1 MLRHHH
7 CHLLC
12 HCAHGEA
19 ILRSCCLT
27 SRQIRSWFSIVRPVL
42 IECEASQSLH
52 AMSAN
57 VAVFFEGFQAHNLC
71 KSSLASCYYFSTIA
85 SVLAVYSWHR
95 IAEQQ
100 QIH

>member
-27 SRQIRSWFSIVRPVL
+27 SRQIRSWFSIGPFLSSAKLRNLRMPRQQM
-42 IECEASQSLH
+42 SQ
-52 AMSAN
+52 
-57 VAVFFEGFQAHNLC
+57 FFCEGFQAHNLG
-71 KSSLASCYYFSTIA
+71 KSSFGICEGFCEGYEFHCNIQ
-85 SVLAVYSWHR
+85 V
-95 IAEQQ
+95 
-100 QIH
+100 